1 MFTPTEAAV
10 VAVFYGL
17 FVGLVVYRTLNWD
30 SIYEVLAEAAE
41 VSGVILLIIAL
52 ASVFAWAGSTLGAF
66 ETLGSLL
73 IGISS
78 NETIV
83 LLAVTVL
90 LMIAGMFLDAVS
102 ILFIFVPFLLPVI
115 IHFKWDP
122 VWFGIILAMNMA
134 IGQFTPPMA
143 INLMVTCRIAGIR
156 IEDTVSWVLWL
167 VGAMVIALLLVTF
180 IPDLALAF
188 PRMLGYLS

>member
-1 MFTPTEAAV
+1 MYAIRSYYVIHAA
-10 VAVFYGL
+10 L
-17 FVGLVVYRTLNWD
+17 LVG
-30 SIYEVLAEAAE
+30 
-41 VSGVILLIIAL
+41 GIAL

-66 ETLGSLL
+66 EALGSLL
-73 IGISS
+73 IGIST
-78 NETIV
+78 NEIVV

-143 INLMVTCRIAGIR
+143 INLMRNNFV
-156 IEDTVSWVLWL
+156 
-167 VGAMVIALLLVTF
+167 
-180 IPDLALAF
+180 
-188 PRMLGYLS
+188 